1 VCAGGVALYS
11 CNTPREQA
19 QPTRVTSNLTVAA
32 TTPEPA
38 EAELTAAWT
47 SLTEMSQQ
55 AASDL
60 G

>member
-1 VCAGGVALYS
+1 M
-11 CNTPREQA
+11 
-19 QPTRVTSNLTVAA
+19 TSNITLAT

-60 G
+60 S